1 MKVKVT
7 YDPKPVPFCNFD
19 YEAYVDSWDL
29 GDPLGYGSTQEE
41 AVQHLLDQLEGSENE
56 TIEVV

>member
-41 AVQHLLDQLEGSENE
+41 AIKHLLEQLEENE
-56 TIEVV
+56 DATIEVV

>member
-1 MKVKVT
+1 MKVRVT
-7 YDPKPVPFCNFD
+7 YDPKPVPSRNFD